1 MEIVCRLLVSTD
13 RLKLN
18 RSLASKEG
26 IVNESK
32 QISRRQLLE
41 LGAAATVGALV
52 TTIDQPS
59 MHAADHADVETVR
72 LSGLAAE
79 YDQYDG
85 LGLAELIAKRQVTP
99 LELLDAVRQRLEAI
113 NPRINAVA
121 HAFFD
126 KAAAQIKEGLA
137 EGPFKGVPFV
147 LKDLGQQLAGTI
159 TSYGSRVFKDNTP
172 DFDSTLVT
180 RYKQAGLVIFAK
192 TTSPE
197 FGLTTTTESVLFGK
211 THNPWNLERTS
222 GGSSGGSSALV
233 ASRVVP
239 MAHGSDGGGS
249 IRIPASCCGLFGLKP
264 TRGRV
269 PLGPSQF
276 EGWNGCS
283 HHHALTISVR
293 DSAALLDISV
303 GIEPG
308 SPYFSPPPARP
319 FLKEAGADPG
329 KLRIALAVPT
339 PAGTPLDP
347 ECKKAAIDAAK
358 LCESLGH
365 RVEEAQLPIED
376 AWMRNAFLA
385 VLRVSIARTLDD
397 AAKPL
402 GRPVTEKDVEPVTWV
417 TAEAGRAISSI
428 AYSRAIAT
436 MHQVGLAMAK
446 FHEKY
451 DVILSP
457 TLAKPPVPL
466 GVLSLS
472 RTSIADYGR
481 DVSEFGPYT
490 AIYNVTGQP
499 SMSVPLH
506 WSADGLPIGVMFS
519 GRFGDDAMLLRL
531 ASQLEKAKPWAGIRP
546 RVI

>member
-1 MEIVCRLLVSTD
+1 MKNNHL
-13 RLKLN
+13 
-18 RSLASKEG
+18 
-26 IVNESK
+26 
-32 QISRRQLLE
+32 SRRQLLE
-41 LGAAATVGALV
+41 LGAAATVGAIV
-52 TTIDQPS
+52 NTIDQPS
-59 MHAADHADVETVR
+59 SHAATDPFDEPVR

-85 LGLAELIAKRQVTP
+85 LGLAALVAKRQVTP
-99 LELLDAVRQRLEAI
+99 LELLNAVRQRLEAI
-113 NPRINAVA
+113 NPKLNATAQV
-121 HAFFD
+121 FFD
-126 KAAAQIKEGLA
+126 KAEAHIKQGLPA
-137 EGPFKGVPFV
+137 GPFKGVPFV

-172 DFDSTLVT
+172 DFDSTLVA

-211 THNPWNLERTS
+211 TRNPWNLERTS

-269 PLGPSQF
+269 PLGPTQF

-293 DSAALLDISV
+293 DSAALLDISGGV
-303 GIEPG
+303 EPG
-308 SPYFSPPPARP
+308 SPYFSPPPERP
-319 FLKEAGADPG
+319 FLKEVGADPG
-329 KLRIALAVPT
+329 KLRIALAIAT

-347 ECKKAAIDAAK
+347 ECKKAATEAAR

-365 RVEEAQLPIED
+365 KVEEAQPPIED
-376 AWMRNAFLA
+376 AWMRDAFLT
-385 VLRVSIARTLDD
+385 VLRVSLARTLDD

-402 GRPVTEKDVEPVTWV
+402 GRPVTDKDVEPVTWLL
-417 TAEAGRAISSI
+417 AQAGRAVSAV

-436 MHQVGLAMAK
+436 LHQVGLAMAK
-446 FHEKY
+446 FQQSY

-472 RTSIADYGR
+472 PANIATYTK
-481 DVSEFGPYT
+481 DVTEFGPYT
-490 AIYNVTGQP
+490 ALYNVTGQP

-506 WSADGLPIGVMFS
+506 WSPDGLPIGVMFS
-519 GRFGDDAMLLRL
+519 GRFGEDATLLRL
-531 ASQLEKAKPWAGIRP
+531 AAQLEKAKPWAGRRP
-546 RVI
+546 PM

>member
-1 MEIVCRLLVSTD
+1 MSN
-13 RLKLN
+13 KP
-18 RSLASKEG
+18 
-26 IVNESK
+26 
-32 QISRRQLLE
+32 ISRRQLLE
-41 LGAAATVGALV
+41 FGAAASVGAIV
-52 TTIDQPS
+52 NRIDHPTS
-59 MHAADHADVETVR
+59 DTNSSANTSPAAPGNDVA

-79 YDQYDG
+79 YDQHDG
-85 LGLAELIAKRQVTP
+85 LGLASLVAKRQISPV
-99 LELLDAVRQRLEAI
+99 ELLHAVRRRLDAV
-113 NPRINAVA
+113 NPRLNAIA
-121 HAFFD
+121 QLFFE
-126 KAAAQIKEGLA
+126 KAEAQIKQGLA
-137 EGPFKGVPFV
+137 DGPFKGVPFA
-147 LKDLGQQLAGTI
+147 LKDLGQQLAGTV

-172 DFDSTLVT
+172 DYDSTLVT

-211 THNPWNLERTS
+211 TRNPWNLERTS

-269 PLGPSQF
+269 PMGPSQF
-276 EGWNGCS
+276 ESWNGCS

-293 DSAALLDISV
+293 DSAALLDATGGV
-303 GIEPG
+303 ELG

-319 FLKEAGADPG
+319 FLKEVGADPG
-329 KLRIALAVPT
+329 KLRIALTLPT

-347 ECKKAAIDAAK
+347 ECKRAAMEAAK

-365 RVEEAQLPIED
+365 RVEEAQPPIED
-376 AWMRNAFLA
+376 AWMRGAFLT
-385 VLRVSIARTLDD
+385 VLRVSLARVLDD
-397 AAKPL
+397 GAKSL
-402 GRPVTEKDVEPVTWV
+402 GRPVTEKDVEPVTWLL
-417 TAEAGRAISSI
+417 AQAGRGVTSV

-446 FHEKY
+446 FQQTY

-472 RTSIADYGR
+472 PENIATYTK
-481 DVSEFGPYT
+481 DVTEFGPYT

-506 WSADGLPIGVMFS
+506 WSGEGLPIGVMFS
-519 GRFGDDAMLLRL
+519 ARFGDDAMLLRL
-531 ASQLEKAKPWAGIRP
+531 AGQLEKAKPWALIRP
-546 RVI
+546 KIA

>member
-1 MEIVCRLLVSTD
+1 MNN
-13 RLKLN
+13 KP
-18 RSLASKEG
+18 
-26 IVNESK
+26 
-32 QISRRQLLE
+32 ISRRQLLE
-41 LGAAATVGALV
+41 LGAAATVGAIV
-52 TTIDQPS
+52 NTIDHPTTR
-59 MHAADHADVETVR
+59 ADRGESTLDTGVPEP

-79 YDQYDG
+79 YDRHDG
-85 LGLAELIAKRQVTP
+85 LGLAALVAKRQISP
-99 LELLDAVRQRLEAI
+99 LELLHAVRQRLEAV
-113 NPRINAVA
+113 NPKLNAIA
-121 HAFFD
+121 QLFFE
-126 KAAAQIKEGLA
+126 KAEAQIKRGLGD
-137 EGPFKGVPFV
+137 GPFKGVPFV
-147 LKDLGQQLAGTI
+147 LKDLGQQMAGTV

-172 DFDSTLVT
+172 DYDSTLVT

-211 THNPWNLERTS
+211 TRNPWNLERTS

-269 PLGPSQF
+269 PMGPSQF
-276 EGWNGCS
+276 ESWNGCS

-293 DSAALLDISV
+293 DSAALLDATA
-303 GIEPG
+303 GAELG

-319 FLKEAGADPG
+319 FSKEVGADPG
-329 KLRIALAVPT
+329 KLRIALAVQTPT
-339 PAGTPLDP
+339 GTPLDP
-347 ECKKAAIDAAK
+347 ECKRAAIEAAK

-365 RVEEAQLPIED
+365 KVEEAQPPIED
-376 AWMRNAFLA
+376 AWMREAFLT
-385 VLRVSIARTLDD
+385 VLRVSLARVLDD

-402 GRPVTEKDVEPVTWV
+402 GRAVTDKDVEPVTWV
-417 TAEAGRAISSI
+417 IAQAGRAVSSV

-446 FHEKY
+446 FQQNY

-472 RTSIADYGR
+472 PAKIAQYTK
-481 DVSEFGPYT
+481 DVTEFGPYT

-506 WSADGLPIGVMFS
+506 WSAEGLPIGVMFS
-519 GRFGDDAMLLRL
+519 GRFGDDATLLRL
-531 ASQLEKAKPWAGIRP
+531 ASQLENAKPWATTRP
-546 RVI
+546 KVV

>member
-1 MEIVCRLLVSTD
+1 MNN
-13 RLKLN
+13 K
-18 RSLASKEG
+18 
-26 IVNESK
+26 
-32 QISRRQLLE
+32 ISRRRLLE
-41 LGAAATVGALV
+41 LGAAASVGAIV
-52 TTIDQPS
+52 NTIDQPS
-59 MHAADHADVETVR
+59 VNASSHFSNEPTP

-79 YDQYDG
+79 YDQHDG
-85 LGLAELIAKRQVTP
+85 LGLASLVAKRQVSP
-99 LELLDAVRQRLEAI
+99 LELLNAVKQRLEAI
-113 NPRINAVA
+113 NPKLNATAQV
-121 HAFFD
+121 FFD
-126 KAAAQIKEGLA
+126 KAEAQIKQGLPA
-137 EGPFKGVPFV
+137 GPFKGVPFV

-172 DFDSTLVT
+172 DFDSTLVK

-197 FGLTTTTESVLFGK
+197 FGLTTTTESVLFGR

-269 PLGPSQF
+269 PIGPTQF

-293 DSAALLDISV
+293 DSAALLDV
-303 GIEPG
+303 TAGAELG
-308 SPYFSPPPARP
+308 SPYFSPPPERP
-319 FLKEAGADPG
+319 FLKEVGADPG
-329 KLRIALAVPT
+329 KLRIALAVAT

-347 ECKKAAIDAAK
+347 ECKKAAIEAAK

-365 RVEEAQLPIED
+365 TVEEAQPPID
-376 AWMRNAFLA
+376 DPWMRGAFLT
-385 VLRVSIARTLDD
+385 VLRVSLARTLDD
-397 AAKPL
+397 AEKSF
-402 GRPVTEKDVEPVTWV
+402 GRPVTEKDVEPVTWLL
-417 TAEAGRAISSI
+417 AEVGRGVNSV

-446 FHEKY
+446 FQQTY

-472 RTSIADYGR
+472 PANIAAYGK
-481 DVSEFGPYT
+481 DVTEFGPFT
-490 AIYNVTGQP
+490 ALYNVTGQP

-519 GRFGDDAMLLRL
+519 ARFGDDATLLRL
-531 ASQLEKAKPWAGIRP
+531 ASQLEKAKPWAGRRP
-546 RVI
+546 PV

>member
-1 MEIVCRLLVSTD
+1 MNN
-13 RLKLN
+13 K
-18 RSLASKEG
+18 
-26 IVNESK
+26 
-32 QISRRQLLE
+32 ISRRKLLE
-41 LGAAATVGALV
+41 LSAAATVGV
-52 TTIDQPS
+52 IVNTIDQPS
-59 MHAADHADVETVR
+59 SSASSHPSTEPAR
-72 LSGLAAE
+72 PSGLTAE

-85 LGLAELIAKRQVTP
+85 LGLAALVAKRQVSP
-99 LELLDAVRQRLEAI
+99 LELL
-113 NPRINAVA
+113 NAVKQRFEA
-121 HAFFD
+121 VNPKLNATAQVFFD
-126 KAAAQIKEGLA
+126 RAAAQIKQGLPA
-137 EGPFKGVPFV
+137 GPFTGVPFV
-147 LKDLGQQLAGTI
+147 LKDLGQQLAGTV
-159 TSYGSRVFKDNTP
+159 TTYGSRVFKDNTP

-211 THNPWNLERTS
+211 TRNPWNLERTS

-269 PLGPSQF
+269 PIGPTQF

-293 DSAALLDISV
+293 DSAALLDATA
-303 GIEPG
+303 GAELG
-308 SPYFSPPPARP
+308 SPYFSPAPARP
-319 FLKEAGADPG
+319 FLKEVGADPG
-329 KLRIALAVPT
+329 KLRIALAVAT

-347 ECKKAAIDAAK
+347 ECKKAALDAAK

-365 RVEEAQLPIED
+365 KIEEAQPPIED
-376 AWMRNAFLA
+376 AWMRDAFLT
-385 VLRVSIARTLDD
+385 VLRVSLARTLDD

-402 GRPVTEKDVEPVTWV
+402 GREVTDKDVERVTWV
-417 TAEAGRAISSI
+417 LAQAGRAVSSV

-446 FHEKY
+446 FQEKY

-472 RTSIADYGR
+472 PANIAQYTK
-481 DVSEFGPYT
+481 DVTEFGPYT

-506 WSADGLPIGVMFS
+506 WSGEGLPVGVMFS
-519 GRFGDDAMLLRL
+519 GRFGDDATLFRL
-531 ASQLEKAKPWAGIRP
+531 ASQLEKAKPWAGLRP
-546 RVI
+546 KI